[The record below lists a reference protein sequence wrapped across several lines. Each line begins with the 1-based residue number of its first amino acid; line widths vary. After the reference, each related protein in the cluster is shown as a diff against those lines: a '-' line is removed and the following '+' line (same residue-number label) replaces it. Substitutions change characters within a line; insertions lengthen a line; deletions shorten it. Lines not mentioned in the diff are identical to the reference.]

1 MAKSRK
7 QAAEIATEIDFRKSG
22 LSILADMRG
31 EHKLENLTDESA
43 VFIDEHDNKLKI
55 INGKPRPV
63 PHYIEKA
70 ILANSGTI
78 LTDGKLGLY
87 VFIDAF
93 ATDDENTTA
102 TSVTM
107 LKGIAATYFEDDKV
121 WLFDENDTAVV
132 LATFRAGTEY
142 SIMTGKDGNKFVCRQ
157 PKGWNWSSNLKE
169 NLNTLH
175 RDYHHRL
182 FNLPKVFS
190 KDLTVIN
197 AYRQA
202 AE

>member
-7 QAAEIATEIDFRKSG
+7 QAVQTATEIEFRNAG

-31 EHKLENLTDESA
+31 EDKLENLTDESA
-43 VFIDEHDNKLKI
+43 IFVDEYGDKLKI
-55 INGKPRPV
+55 INGKSRPV
-63 PHYIEKA
+63 PHYIQKA
-70 ILANSGTI
+70 ILENTGTI

-87 VFIDAF
+87 LFIDAF
-93 ATDDENTTA
+93 ETDDEKT
-102 TSVTM
+102 VTL
-107 LKGIAATYFEDDKV
+107 LKAIAATYFEEDKV
-121 WLFDENDTAVV
+121 WLFDENDESVV

-142 SIMTGKDGNKFVCRQ
+142 SIIEGDNGKFVCRQ
-157 PKGWNWSSNLKE
+157 PKGWNWSSKLKD
-169 NLNTLH
+169 NLNELG

-190 KDLTVIN
+190 KDLTIIN
-197 AYRQA
+197 AYRQQA

>member
-7 QAAEIATEIDFRKSG
+7 QAVETATEIEFRNAG

-31 EHKLENLTDESA
+31 EHKLENLTDGSA
-43 VFIDEHDNKLKI
+43 VFVDERGDKLKI
-55 INGKPRPV
+55 INAKSRPV
-63 PHYIEKA
+63 PRYIEKA
-70 ILANSGTI
+70 ILENSGTI

-107 LKGIAATYFEDDKV
+107 LKAIAATYFEEDKV
-121 WLFDENDTAVV
+121 WLFDENDKSVV

-142 SIMTGKDGNKFVCRQ
+142 SIIDGDKGKFVCRQ
-157 PKGWNWSSNLKE
+157 PKGWNWSSNLKD
-169 NLNTLH
+169 NLNELG
-175 RDYHHRL
+175 REYHHRL
-182 FNLPKVFS
+182 FNLTKVFS